1 MTDGKTRSQKLGRGL
16 SVLLGGAVGADADAE
31 GATGAERAPRELPI
45 EFLRPSRFQPR
56 RIFAD
61 EEMDGL
67 AESVKE
73 RGILQPILVRRD
85 PDNPDRYEIVAG
97 ERRWRAAQRA
107 HLHEVP
113 VIVREVSDDGMLEV
127 ALVENVQRLD
137 LGPLEEAGG
146 YRRLID
152 EFAHTQDELARIVGK
167 SRSHIA
173 NILRLLNL
181 PDRVRQMVDG
191 GQLTAGHARA
201 LLNAMDPEKLAL
213 EAVRRRL
220 SVRQTER
227 LVRRERSAAPGVPRS
242 FAKHPDTLAAE
253 RGLADHL
260 GLKVTITSDGEGG
273 ALTIRYTNLEQLDDL
288 IGRLRY
294 PPLPGRPPGRPV

>member
-1 MTDGKTRSQKLGRGL
+1 MTDGKPRSQKLGRGL
-16 SVLLGGAVGADADAE
+16 SVLLGGAADGDADA
-31 GATGAERAPRELPI
+31 GTGRAPRELPI

-56 RIFAD
+56 RIFVD

-113 VIVREVSDDGMLEV
+113 VIVKEVSDDGMLEV
-127 ALVENVQRLD
+127 ALVENVQRRD
-137 LGPLEEAGG
+137 LGPLEEAEG

-181 PDRVRQMVDG
+181 PDKVRQMVDG
-191 GQLTAGHARA
+191 GALTAGHARA

-213 EAVRRRL
+213 EAVRRGL
-220 SVRQTER
+220 NVRQIER
-227 LVRRERSAAPGVPRS
+227 LVRREKSAAPRIPKP
-242 FAKHPDTLAAE
+242 FAKDADTVALE
-253 RGLADHL
+253 RGLSNLL
-260 GLKVTITSDGEGG
+260 GLKVTITFDGEGG
-273 ALTIRYTNLEQLDDL
+273 TLIIRYAKLEQLDDV
-288 IGRLRY
+288 IQRLGHTAPLGP
-294 PPLPGRPPGRPV
+294 PPL